1 MEDVR
6 IGDSD
11 MRIPTRTREIY
22 IGTPDRPRKD
32 KRRGDLDDMDED
44 INKARRISLEFEEG
58 DAMSIPGSRDDQP
71 DIKLINMGNE
81 IFVRMDE
88 NRCEGMVPMNDIPGD
103 RFHFDADRFVVI
115 GSRTKKEYNF
125 GDKVRVR
132 VYEVSTL
139 KRQIN
144 LELVVD

>member
-71 DIKLINMGNE
+71 DTKLINMGNE

-88 NRCEGMVPMNDIPGD
+88 VDRKILAAAVLGVDITTEVYSPE
-103 RFHFDADRFVVI
+103 RIAKVAR
-115 GSRTKKEYNF
+115 KF
-125 GDKVRVR
+125 GRVR
-132 VYEVSTL
+132 AGSSLDFT
-139 KRQIN
+139 N
-144 LELVVD
+144 G